1 MGERVSRSISPQWNH
16 KAAMHGPWEA
26 PRCSA
31 GIAINQPTMSSK
43 DIEKSQQVTTIIN
56 KPLSK
61 NGHGNTQVK
70 FSSTPIPKD
79 LPPLLR
85 ARAVALSGKSVGVNI
100 RRKCWGYRTGL
111 ETEGGSREGED
122 KEGWATQCRHSVE
135 ILPLRK
141 WRKKIH

>member
-1 MGERVSRSISPQWNH
+1 
-16 KAAMHGPWEA
+16 MHGPWEA

-31 GIAINQPTMSSK
+31 GIAINQPTTPSK
-43 DIEKSQQVTTIIN
+43 DIKKPPQVTTIIT

-70 FSSTPIPKD
+70 VSSTPIPKD

-100 RRKCWGYRTGL
+100 RRKCWGYRAGL
-111 ETEGGSREGED
+111 ENRRG
-122 KEGWATQCRHSVE
+122 V
-135 ILPLRK
+135 
-141 WRKKIH
+141 